1 VCELCRHDM
10 LPAQEQFIGHFA
22 CEKSRNKCR
31 HTGAE

>member
-1 VCELCRHDM
+1 M

-31 HTGAE
+31 HTGAEKRK